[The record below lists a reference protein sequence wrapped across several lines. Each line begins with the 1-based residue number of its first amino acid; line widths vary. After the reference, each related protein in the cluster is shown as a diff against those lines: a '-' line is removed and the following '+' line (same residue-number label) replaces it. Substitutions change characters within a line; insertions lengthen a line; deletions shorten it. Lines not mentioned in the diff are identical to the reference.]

1 MYTWSEWCP
10 TEAKSAGIRC
20 FPMLWGDK
28 NKDKFKK
35 IAQKGY
41 STYALGMNEVNIKGQ
56 STMSPGRGAWMWRTY
71 MLPLQAKGYK
81 LISPSTANGKSAAA
95 WMKEFF
101 KTCPECK
108 KSTTAVAA
116 HYYGTDP
123 QKFIDYM
130 TDLHNQLQ
138 MPLWITEI
146 GCQDYSGKNKQCT
159 QSQANNYLNTVITW
173 MDKTSW
179 VQAYFWY
186 GE

>member
-1 MYTWSEWCP
+1 
-10 TEAKSAGIRC
+10 
-20 FPMLWGDK
+20 
-28 NKDKFKK
+28 
-35 IAQKGY
+35 
-41 STYALGMNEVNIKGQ
+41 
-56 STMSPGRGAWMWRTY
+56 MSPGRGAWMWRTY

-130 TDLHNQLQ
+130 VSSLSRPFCSLRPTFRI
-138 MPLWITEI
+138 P
-146 GCQDYSGKNKQCT
+146 
-159 QSQANNYLNTVITW
+159 
-173 MDKTSW
+173 
-179 VQAYFWY
+179 
-186 GE
+186 